1 MKKKLN
7 FYERA
12 HKNLAGFIKKVFRIK
27 VIGAE
32 NEPETGGYLACANHI
47 SFFDV
52 IVMAVATKRQ
62 IRFMAKKELFSIP
75 LLGKLITSLGAFPV
89 DRKGNSAG
97 SIKKSINLLES
108 GEVVGMFPQGH
119 RYAGRELEST
129 RDNVKGG
136 AAMAVWHAKVP
147 VLPMYIE
154 TKNSRVR
161 LFRPITIHIGKP
173 IDYDSFG
180 FEKGGSTEYERGAK
194 LIFDDIISLKDSA
207 ALPPAR
213 EKNDG

>member
-1 MKKKLN
+1 MN

-12 HKNLAGFIKKVFRIK
+12 HKNLSGFLKKIFRIR
-27 VIGAE
+27 VEGAE
-32 NEPETGGYLACANHI
+32 NEPLEGGYLACANHI

-62 IRFMAKKELFSIP
+62 IRFMAKKELFGIP
-75 LLGKLITSLGAFPV
+75 ILGKLITALGAFPV
-89 DRKGNSAG
+89 DRKGNSVG
-97 SIKKSINLLES
+97 SIKKSISLLEA

-119 RYAGRELEST
+119 RYAGRELESV
-129 RDNVKGG
+129 RDEVKGG

-154 TKNSRVR
+154 TKNARVR

-173 IDYDSFG
+173 IPYESFG
-180 FEKGGSTEYERGAK
+180 FEKGGSAEYERGARM
-194 LIFDDIISLKDSA
+194 IFDDIISIKNA
-207 ALPPAR
+207 GMLPPGQD
-213 EKNDG
+213 KK

>member
-1 MKKKLN
+1 MN

-12 HKNLAGFIKKVFRIK
+12 HKNLSGLIKKIFRIR
-27 VIGAE
+27 VEGAE
-32 NEPETGGYLACANHI
+32 NEPTEGGYLACSNHI

-62 IRFMAKKELFSIP
+62 IRFMAKKELFGIP
-75 LLGKLITSLGAFPV
+75 ILGKLITALGAFPV

-97 SIKKSINLLES
+97 SIKKSISLLES
-108 GEVVGMFPQGH
+108 GEVVGMFLQGH
-119 RYAGRELEST
+119 RYSGRELETT
-129 RDNVKGG
+129 RDAVKGG

-154 TKNSRVR
+154 TKNARVR

-173 IDYDSFG
+173 IQYEDFG
-180 FEKGGSTEYERGAK
+180 FEKGGTAEYERGAK
-194 LIFDDIISLKDSA
+194 LIFDDIISIKNA
-207 ALPPAR
+207 GALPAAK
-213 EKNDG
+213 ENQDE

>member
-1 MKKKLN
+1 MN

-12 HKNLAGFIKKVFRIK
+12 HKNLSGFLKKIFRIR
-27 VIGAE
+27 VEGAE
-32 NEPETGGYLACANHI
+32 NEPLEGGYIACANHI
-47 SFFDV
+47 SFLDV

-62 IRFMAKKELFSIP
+62 IRFMAKKELFGIP
-75 LLGKLITSLGAFPV
+75 ILGKLITALGAFPV

-108 GEVVGMFPQGH
+108 V
-119 RYAGRELEST
+119 
-129 RDNVKGG
+129 RDEVKGG

-154 TKNSRVR
+154 TKNARVR

-173 IDYDSFG
+173 IPYESFG
-180 FEKGGSTEYERGAK
+180 FEKGGSEEYERGARM
-194 LIFDDIISLKDSA
+194 IFDDIISIKNA
-207 ALPPAR
+207 GMLPPGQD
-213 EKNDG
+213 KK